1 MLELLSENACFD
13 GAQRLYLRQST
24 KSGLPMKFSV
34 FVPPVKGTVPL
45 PTLFYL
51 AGLACTEET
60 FPIKAGAQ
68 RFAAEHGLMLIAPD
82 TSPRGA
88 EIDGET
94 QDWTYGTG
102 AWFYVD
108 ATQEPWQRHYQME
121 SYVAEELHDIAVAQL
136 NAKIGHIGVFRHS
149 MGGHGAL
156 VLALRHPHR
165 FKSVSAFAPIVNPTK
180 SPWGET
186 AFTRYLGSDR
196 MTWRRYDATEL
207 ILECG
212 PVSQWDFDR
221 SGVGRHISCQSTQS
235 GRIRRR
241 LQAGWTAAQTE
252 NACGI

>member
-1 MLELLSENACFD
+1 LC
-13 GAQRLYLRQST
+13 T
-24 KSGLPMKFSV
+24 
-34 FVPPVKGTVPL
+34 PVKGTAPL

-102 AWFYVD
+102 AGFYVD

-136 NAKIGHIGVFRHS
+136 NAKIGHIGVFGHS

-180 SPWGET
+180 SPRGET

-212 PVSQWDFDR
+212 PVFPDGILIDQGLADIYLASQLNLDAFVAACKRVGQPLKLRTHAGYDHGYYFIQSFVGEHITHH
-221 SGVGRHISCQSTQS
+221 SGILER
-235 GRIRRR
+235 
-241 LQAGWTAAQTE
+241 A
-252 NACGI
+252 